1 MQLSSTHVRP
11 TNIAQLAKTFG
22 QAIGF
27 DRVGIAPARPLAR
40 AQYYKAW
47 LASGHAAGMTY
58 LHRHVELRADP
69 AKLLPGARS
78 IICVALNYR
87 RSPAERRTDGPQGRV
102 AMYAQC
108 PDYHVLMRAMLETL
122 LERLRREAGVQFEAR
137 VCVDTAPVLER
148 ELACSAGVG
157 WIGKNTCLLDRQL
170 GSYVFLG
177 EALTTLDLPADEPV
191 ADGCARCTRC
201 VDACPTG
208 ALTAPYNLDASRCIS
223 YLTIEHRGNIP
234 ATLQPLV
241 GDWVFGCDVCQ
252 QVCPYN
258 RKAADVCNSKLPAGG
273 ISARL
278 ELLELLAIGRGAYRR
293 LLDGTACHRARVPM
307 WRRNA
312 ATALGNIDAK
322 GGTAGGAVMAAL
334 AQAAGDE
341 NALVRSAAEDARR
354 RLYPDT
360 RPAGESLRSM

>member
-1 MQLSSTHVRP
+1 MKVSSTHVRP
-11 TNIAQLAKTFG
+11 TNIAQLAKTLG

-47 LASGHAAGMTY
+47 LASGHAAGMAY

-87 RSPAERRTDGPQGRV
+87 RRPAERRTEGPQGRV
-102 AMYAQC
+102 AMYVQC
-108 PDYHVLMRAMLETL
+108 PDYHVLMRSMLERL
-122 LERLRREAGVQFEAR
+122 LERLRQETGVHFEAR

-177 EALTTLDLPADEPV
+177 EMFTTLDLPVDEPV
-191 ADGCARCTRC
+191 ADGCASCTRC

-208 ALTAPYNLDASRCIS
+208 ALTEAHNLDASRCIS
-223 YLTIEHRGNIP
+223 YLTIEHRSDIP
-234 ATLQPLV
+234 VALHPLV

-258 RKAADVCNSKLPAGG
+258 RKAVDVCNSKLPAGG
-273 ISARL
+273 IPARL
-278 ELLELLAIGRGAYRR
+278 DLLELLGMGRGAYRR
-293 LLDGTACHRARVPM
+293 LLDGTAGHRARVSM

-312 ATALGNIDAK
+312 ATALGNVDARDGK
-322 GGTAGGAVMAAL
+322 AAGAVVAAL
-334 AQAAGDE
+334 AQAAADE
-341 NALVRSAAEDARR
+341 NALVRSAAEDALR
-354 RLYPDT
+354 RL
-360 RPAGESLRSM
+360 RQAGGKVGES

>member
-1 MQLSSTHVRP
+1 MKVSSTHVRP
-11 TNIAQLAKTFG
+11 TNIAQLAKTLG

-47 LASGHAAGMTY
+47 LASGHAAGMAY

-87 RSPAERRTDGPQGRV
+87 RRPAERRTEGPQGRV

-108 PDYHVLMRAMLETL
+108 PDYHVLMRSMLERL
-122 LERLRREAGVQFEAR
+122 LERLRQEAGVHFEAR

-177 EALTTLDLPADEPV
+177 EMFTTLDLPVDEPV
-191 ADGCARCTRC
+191 ADGCASCTRC

-208 ALTAPYNLDASRCIS
+208 ALTEAHNLDASRCIS
-223 YLTIEHRGNIP
+223 YLTIEHRSDIP
-234 ATLQPLV
+234 VALHSLSAT
-241 GDWVFGCDVCQ
+241 GCS
-252 QVCPYN
+252 
-258 RKAADVCNSKLPAGG
+258 AASVPAGVPVQPEG
-273 ISARL
+273 S
-278 ELLELLAIGRGAYRR
+278 RR
-293 LLDGTACHRARVPM
+293 LQFE
-307 WRRNA
+307 
-312 ATALGNIDAK
+312 ATGWGDA
-322 GGTAGGAVMAAL
+322 
-334 AQAAGDE
+334 
-341 NALVRSAAEDARR
+341 
-354 RLYPDT
+354 
-360 RPAGESLRSM
+360 RPAGPARTAGHGQGGVPAVLGRNRRPPGSGIYVAPECGNRTRERWRSGRHGCRCSCGRPSAGRCRRERPGSLGCRGRPSAAASSWWEGG

>member
-1 MQLSSTHVRP
+1 MKVSSTHVRP
-11 TNIAQLAKTFG
+11 TNIAQLAKTLG
-22 QAIGF
+22 RAIGF

-47 LASGHAAGMTY
+47 LASGHAAGMAY

-69 AKLLPGARS
+69 AMLLPGARS

-87 RSPAERRTDGPQGRV
+87 RARVVTQTDRPQGRV

-108 PDYHVLMRAMLETL
+108 PDYHVLMRSMLDTL
-122 LERLRREAGVQFEAR
+122 LERLRQEAGVQFEAR

-148 ELACSAGVG
+148 ELACAAGLG
-157 WIGKNTCLLDRQL
+157 WIGKNTCLLDGQL
-170 GSYVFLG
+170 GSHVFVG
-177 EALTTLDLPADEPV
+177 EALTNLDLPADEPV
-191 ADGCARCTRC
+191 ADGCASCTRC
-201 VDACPTG
+201 VDVCPTG

-223 YLTIEHRGNIP
+223 YLTIEHRGDVP
-234 ATLQPLV
+234 ADLQPLV

-258 RKAADVCNSKLPAGG
+258 RKAAGICNPMLPAGG
-273 ISARL
+273 MPAHL
-278 ELLELLAIGRGAYRR
+278 DLLELLTMGSGAYRR
-293 LLDGTACHRARVPM
+293 LSVGTAGGRARLAM

-312 ATALGNIDAK
+312 AVALGNIAAPDGA
-322 GGTAGGAVMAAL
+322 TASAVMAAL

-341 NALVRSAAEDARR
+341 NALVRSAAEDALR
-354 RLYPDT
+354 RLRQDT
-360 RPAGESLRSM
+360 GEVGES